1 MIKNLLIIGNDK
13 ISGEISIK
21 ITNNR
26 NCIVYIDKSSGF
38 FRIIRLLKKRVLS
51 PTLLMKMFFC
61 ELLRKGN
68 RPNIEFPSMRHH
80 GDLLKAIE
88 EHKPDRLIL
97 FRAGLIIN
105 KSIIDTGIP
114 VLNIHAATVPDYGGI
129 GSIARAIRDKA
140 YNQYA
145 SLHVVT
151 NRIDDGEVVDC
162 IAYTLSPT
170 FSYCQNENVAYKAA
184 QQLFLKTICK

>member
-13 ISGEISIK
+13 IAGEVSRKISSD
-21 ITNNR
+21 R

-38 FRIIRLLKKRVLS
+38 FRVMKLLKKRVLS

-68 RPNIEFPSMRHH
+68 KPNIEFQSIRHH
-80 GDLLKAIE
+80 EDLLKAVA

-97 FRAGLIIN
+97 FRAGLIVN

-114 VLNIHAATVPDYGGI
+114 ILNIHAATIPDYGGI
-129 GSIARAIRDKA
+129 GSIARAIKDKA
-140 YNQYA
+140 YNQNA

-151 NRIDDGEVVDC
+151 KRIDDGEVIDC

-170 FSYCQNENVAYKAA
+170 LSYCQNENVAYKAA
-184 QQLFLKTICK
+184 QQLFLETICK